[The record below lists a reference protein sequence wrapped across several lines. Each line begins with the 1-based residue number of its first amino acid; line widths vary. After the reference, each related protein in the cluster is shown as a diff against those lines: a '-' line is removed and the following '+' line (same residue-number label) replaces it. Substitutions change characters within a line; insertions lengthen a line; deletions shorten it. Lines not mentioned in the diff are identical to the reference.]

1 MCPAGRRRPVVRPPS
16 RQSVPAGTRRSR
28 PRERRR
34 DALLSSSIPPPFRG
48 RRDRQ
53 RVRYRMATDRL
64 PSRVVLEF
72 HVLGPLEVV
81 GEGGALRL
89 GGPRQRATLAILL
102 LQGNRVVPVER
113 LADELYAGRPPVS
126 AVTQVQR
133 QISDLRRALGAADA
147 IETRPPGYVLHL
159 GDDDFDLARFERL
172 TAMAE
177 RARAREDVE
186 AAAGLL
192 REALERAILRQEPV
206 LDPGGTPV
214 PGPARTV
221 LVAPSRDQK
230 VEALVELAAVLP
242 AQLVVARLVLH
253 ERELAGAATAVGLH
267 RSHARTAAFTSDDL
281 AADLVR

>member
-1 MCPAGRRRPVVRPPS
+1 
-16 RQSVPAGTRRSR
+16 
-28 PRERRR
+28 
-34 DALLSSSIPPPFRG
+34 
-48 RRDRQ
+48 
-53 RVRYRMATDRL
+53 
-64 PSRVVLEF
+64 VLEF

-192 REALERAILRQEPV
+192 REALDLWRGPPLADLAYESFARAAVERLEELRLAALEARIDADLV
-206 LDPGGTPV
+206 LG
-214 PGPARTV
+214 RH
-221 LVAPSRDQK
+221 
-230 VEALVELAAVLP
+230 AAVLRSSRASSP
-242 AQLVVARLVLH
+242 STRCASASAASRCSRSTAR
-253 ERELAGAATAVGLH
+253 EGRPRRSRSTA
-267 RSHARTAAFTSDDL
+267 
-281 AADLVR
+281 

>member
-113 LADELYAGRPPVS
+113 LADELYAGRPPVP

-133 QISDLRRALGAADA
+133 QISDLRRALAAADA

-192 REALERAILRQEPV
+192 REALDLWRGPPLADLAYESFARAAVERLEELRLAALEARIDADLV
-206 LDPGGTPV
+206 LG
-214 PGPARTV
+214 RH
-221 LVAPSRDQK
+221 
-230 VEALVELAAVLP
+230 AAVLRSSRASSP
-242 AQLVVARLVLH
+242 STRCASASAASRCSRSTAR
-253 ERELAGAATAVGLH
+253 EGRPRRSRSTA
-267 RSHARTAAFTSDDL
+267 
-281 AADLVR
+281 